1 MATEESGSLVPRD
14 ELHAA
19 LEARRELGPAYERE
33 VLEAFAEQLERRLE
47 SRLRHERPVPARRE
61 RDKELALAIVSL
73 LVAVPLIAIAG
84 GTVGLAGVLAVCAAI
99 VLVNVAFARL

>member
-1 MATEESGSLVPRD
+1 MATEESGPLVPRE

-19 LEARRELGPAYERE
+19 LEAHRELGPAYERD
-33 VLEAFAEQLERRLE
+33 VVDAFAEQLERRLDA
-47 SRLRHERPVPARRE
+47 RIRKQRPMPARRE

-73 LVAVPLIAIAG
+73 VVSIPLIAIAG
-84 GTVGLAGVLAVCAAI
+84 ATVGLIGVLAVCVAI

>member
-1 MATEESGSLVPRD
+1 VATEEPGPLVRRD

-33 VLEAFAEQLERRLE
+33 VLDAFAEQLERRLDA
-47 SRLRHERPVPARRE
+47 RLRQQRPAPARRE